1 MIRLRPSA
9 RCSGTRSL
17 IASARRDEVG
27 VIYPN
32 LPWLTRLNSH
42 PINADRYLIDWRGLL
57 GPFKNGIG
65 GCALLP
71 QLDRLSP
78 RSIPLDCSVKRRT
91 RSGHGVAA
99 VVHLTRCAK
108 GRDTLL
114 CTPRPV
120 GRVQARDVRCMSRV
134 SYEGNLILPS
144 TPLEFSAE
152 TRWIYK
158 MGVLTPRLFF
168 EQD

>member
-57 GPFKNGIG
+57 GPFKTGLADARCCLNSIDYPRAQYRWTAPSSAEPGAGTALRRSSTLPAALKVEIRF
-65 GCALLP
+65 CA
-71 QLDRLSP
+71 
-78 RSIPLDCSVKRRT
+78 PLDLL
-91 RSGHGVAA
+91 A
-99 VVHLTRCAK
+99 V
-108 GRDTLL
+108 
-114 CTPRPV
+114 
-120 GRVQARDVRCMSRV
+120 
-134 SYEGNLILPS
+134 
-144 TPLEFSAE
+144 
-152 TRWIYK
+152 YK
-158 MGVLTPRLFF
+158 QGMY
-168 EQD
+168 DA